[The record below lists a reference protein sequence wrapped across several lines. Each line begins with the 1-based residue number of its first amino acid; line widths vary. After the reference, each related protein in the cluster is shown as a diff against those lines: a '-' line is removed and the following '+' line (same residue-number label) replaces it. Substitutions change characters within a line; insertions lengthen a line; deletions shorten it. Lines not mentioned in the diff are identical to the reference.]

1 MNNRQ
6 PRFKEGDLVHWS
18 VGPHGTSFEAGI
30 VLEVFPSNVYEPES
44 CLILCGH
51 ENVVIDSKHLS
62 TKEKI
67 L

>member
-1 MNNRQ
+1 MLKDY
-6 PRFKEGDLVHWS
+6 RFKEGDLVHWS
-18 VGPHGTSFEAGI
+18 TGPGTVEAGI

-51 ENVVIDSKHLS
+51 ENVVIDSKNLS
-62 TKEKI
+62 TKERI